1 MRISDWSSDVCSSDL
16 NADGITVHDGD
27 TEIGTVE
34 DVLLGTANDDS
45 YGVDGYANGGAG
57 DDDLF
62 GGGSRDWLVGGTGDD
77 DLYGGGAVDH
87 LEGGAGDDTL
97 SGGTGID
104 VLGGGGGS
112 DTSQFDTG
120 AFGEAE
126 HIKIGRAD
134 WWERGWQDG

>member
-104 VLGGGGGS
+104 VMDGGEGRS
-112 DTSQFDTG
+112 EEHTSEIQSLMRISYAVFCLNKKQTSPPD
-120 AFGEAE
+120 
-126 HIKIGRAD
+126 I
-134 WWERGWQDG
+134 

>member
-1 MRISDWSSDVCSSDL
+1 MIRRPPRSTRTDTLFPYTTLFRSN

-27 TEIGTVE
+27 TEIGTFE

-77 DLYGGGAVDH
+77 DLYGGGAVDQ

-104 VLGGGGGS
+104 VL
-112 DTSQFDTG
+112 
-120 AFGEAE
+120 E
-126 HIKIGRAD
+126 
-134 WWERGWQDG
+134 ERKSGV